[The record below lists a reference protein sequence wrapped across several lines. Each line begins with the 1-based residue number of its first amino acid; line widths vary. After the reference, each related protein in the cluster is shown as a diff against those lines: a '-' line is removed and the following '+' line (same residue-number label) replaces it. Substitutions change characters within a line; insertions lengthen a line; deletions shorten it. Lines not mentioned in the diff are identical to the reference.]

1 MPDIK
6 NAAAAAPVKKV
17 PFAVSEAYKNIRTN
31 LVSILARQGNK
42 VIAVSS
48 PNASEGK
55 STTAIN
61 TAISLSQLNKKVIL
75 IDADA
80 HRPSLHSKLRLDNKN
95 GLMDV
100 INGITD
106 IDGTVKKY
114 NTYLDILTVGNIPQ
128 NPTEVFD
135 SVGFD
140 GFLTAAK
147 EKYDYVI
154 IDTPPVNLL
163 SDASVIS
170 QKCDGLVLVVRA
182 GITTHSMLKRSLS
195 ALKMLN
201 INIIGI
207 ILNGTSNTSKR
218 YYKDYYKAYK

>member
-80 HRPSLHSKLRLDNKN
+80 HRPSLHSKLRIDNKN

-114 NTYLDILTVGNIPQ
+114 NTYLDILNVGNIPQ

-207 ILNGTSNTSKR
+207 ILNGTGNTAKR
-218 YYKDYYKAYK
+218 YYKDY

>member
-80 HRPSLHSKLRLDNKN
+80 HRPSLHSKLRIDNKN

-114 NTYLDILTVGNIPQ
+114 NTYLDILNVGNIPQ

-195 ALKMLN
+195 ALKMLD

-207 ILNGTSNTSKR
+207 ILNGTCNTSKR